1 MLSVVVATYNRSA
14 KLEALLRALSA
25 CSFDSAQCEVLVVDN
40 NSSDRTKE
48 VITNFQAWKQPTFKY
63 LLETRRGKSNA
74 LNTGIKS
81 AKGEILAFTD
91 DDCIPSTNWIDS
103 IVREFETD
111 SHLAVLGGRVELYD
125 KEDIA
130 ATLSLCDDRIEIA
143 RGVQVIKNP
152 PIIGANMA
160 FRRSFLDRI
169 GEFDPLLGPGARC
182 GIAEDV
188 EILYRFHQ
196 GGFKIVYS
204 PNVKVLHNHGRKNES
219 DDLAL
224 SRQYA
229 MGRGGLYCKH
239 LLKADPEMAGIAFNE
254 IYGLAKTLLK
264 GFLIRRNFPYHKII
278 LPGVLVGAIS
288 YLRATCLQRGMDA

>member
-48 VITNFQAWKQPTFKY
+48 VITNFQAWKQPIFKY